1 MTETNNLSFEKSK
14 DKNFKKLELKKVYHH
29 KKQKTM
35 SEMGFNE
42 IVRVQIPNEEFNN
55 TINNKSNNINL
66 KTKKMM
72 EIKKIKILLII
83 QIIIK
88 IMLKRILK
96 F

>member
-14 DKNFKKLELKKVYHH
+14 DKNFKKLEIKKVYHH

-55 TINNKSNNINL
+55 TINNKANNINI
-66 KTKKMM
+66 KTKKNDGN
-72 EIKKIKILLII
+72 KKNKNSPHNTNNN
-83 QIIIK
+83 K
-88 IMLKRILK
+88 NYVKK
-96 F
+96 NS